1 MIAEPIKQ
9 TSDNEFMVACEECG
23 LVVNIPELS
32 CGQKGSCP
40 RCDHTVIKQIR
51 LPYHRVVAYGI
62 ACLIMLVLSVSF
74 PFMSFSVNGMGQE
87 ITLLN
92 TAETLQHF
100 ENSALAIL
108 LMLTVLILPALY
120 ILLMLYLYYH
130 AANAKH
136 LGHSINRPKAVKYLC
151 RVLFKIQ
158 PWLMVDVFLIGVLIS
173 LVKISALAD
182 IGLGNSFWAFC
193 IYSFLVVKC
202 VSLVDRTWLWQQF
215 FPMQP
220 IQGVDVGDSHLSNNH
235 VACHM
240 CNQLNP
246 MPTANHGKC
255 LRCESHLHPYNP
267 QDSLQY
273 AWAYLLVS
281 IVFYIPAN
289 LYPMMYTV
297 SLGESDGSTIIG
309 GVILLWEMGSWPIA
323 MVIFIASVLIPVSK
337 MCTLVYLYYSARKR
351 SNDSSYVAIKR
362 MRLYR
367 VTEFIGR
374 WSMID
379 IFVVAILVAL
389 VQLHNLMSISPGP
402 AAICFAFVVIFT
414 MLSAMSFDP
423 RLFWVA
429 KGKSKQASELN
440 SIQQ

>member
-1 MIAEPIKQ
+1 MTMATQVLDKIL
-9 TSDNEFMVACEECG
+9 MLACEECG
-23 LVVNIPELS
+23 LVIKIPELS

-40 RCDHTVIKQIR
+40 RCDHTVIKKIR

-62 ACLIMLVLSVSF
+62 ACLIMLLLSVSF

-108 LMLTVLILPALY
+108 LILTVLILPAVY

-130 AANAKH
+130 AAKVKH
-136 LGHSINRPKAVKYLC
+136 LGHINNRPKTVKHLC

-202 VSLVDRTWLWQQF
+202 VALVDRTWLWQQF
-215 FPMQP
+215 FPMQQ
-220 IQGVDVGDSHLSNNH
+220 IKGVDVGDSHLDHNH

-246 MPTANHGKC
+246 MLTAKHGKC
-255 LRCESHLHPYNP
+255 LRCESDLHPYKP
-267 QDSLQY
+267 QYSLQY

-297 SLGESDGSTIIG
+297 SLGESEGSTIIG

-323 MVIFIASVLIPVSK
+323 IVILIASILIPVSK
-337 MCTLVYLYYSARKR
+337 ILTLIYLYYSARKR
-351 SNDSSYVAIKR
+351 SNDCSYIAIKR

-367 VTEFIGR
+367 MTEFIGR

-379 IFVVAILVAL
+379 IFVIAILVAV
-389 VQLHNLMSISPGP
+389 VQLQNLMSISPGP

-423 RLFWVA
+423 RLFWLV
-429 KGKSKQASELN
+429 KDKSKYGSELN